1 MTKSQLVELLASRN
15 AMLSAKDAYVA
26 VECILTAISDALVKG
41 DRVEI
46 RGFGSFGLNYRP
58 PRVGRNPKSGE
69 KVNVPAKYSPHFKAG
84 KEMRELVEAAAQAE
98 AARKRRVA

>member
-1 MTKSQLVELLASRN
+1 MTKSELIDILAARNKLLAT
-15 AMLSAKDAYVA
+15 KDAYVA
-26 VECILTAISDALVKG
+26 VECILDAISAALVKG

-69 KVNVPAKYSPHFKAG
+69 KVLVPAKYTPHFKAG
-84 KEMRELVEAAAQAE
+84 KEMRERVDEFAQAQVL
-98 AARKRRVA
+98 KQKKVA